1 LLVTVA
7 RLVAKYATDAA
18 VYHGRGQNPPPW
30 KNRRSRIYS
39 VDPNGIRQITRGQ
52 AITEQKNI
60 EQELRYKDAPAN
72 QAEAITDIGH
82 FIYDEIKQKFL

>member
-1 LLVTVA
+1 MLQTRQFITVA
-7 RLVAKYATDAA
+7 GKIRRRGKTGDRVYTQLILTVFAKSRAGRLY
-18 VYHGRGQNPPPW
+18 
-30 KNRRSRIYS
+30 
-39 VDPNGIRQITRGQ
+39 
-52 AITEQKNI
+52 I